1 VVFIRKVGNRVGKA
15 ATPLFAPPARGRIG
29 KEGEKMSKRIK
40 TNYPGVFYR
49 KARRI
54 GGRGTER
61 VYYIV
66 FKKNGKVHE
75 EKVGRQYA
83 DAMTP
88 AQAAHMRS
96 GRIEGKRLSPKEL
109 RELKERQRWAAANK
123 WTIDRLWDNYRRQR
137 GDYSTLRTDKSNYKH
152 LKRKFG
158 DKEPKEII
166 QRDVDLLR
174 LSLSRRKKPQTV
186 KHVLQLLKRIINFGV
201 NKGMCKGLNFKIEM
215 PKVHNL
221 KTEDLTRGQLRR
233 LFEAIDKDED
243 IQAANILRMALF
255 TGMRRGELFKLRWDD
270 IDFERGFIRLRAPKG
285 GPDQRIPLNEE
296 ARGILE
302 NHPRSDGPYI
312 FPGRDGRQRTE
323 MRGPVNRIRNRA
335 KLPED
340 FRPFHGLRHVYAS
353 MLASSGQVDMYTL
366 QKLLTHK
373 SPQMTQR
380 YAHLRDETLK
390 RASDLAGSLVA
401 EAVKGKKKQNIVR
414 RGKDKDK
421 QLSLFQG

>member
-1 VVFIRKVGNRVGKA
+1 MVFIRKVGNRVGKA

-96 GRIEGKRLSPKEL
+96 GRIEGKRLSPKEF

-166 QRDVDLLR
+166 QRDVDWLR
-174 LSLSRRKKPQTV
+174 FSLSRRKKPQTV

-201 NKGMCKGLNFKIEM
+201 NKGLCQGLNFKIEM

-233 LFEAIDKDED
+233 LFEAIDKDE
-243 IQAANILRMALF
+243 
-255 TGMRRGELFKLRWDD
+255 
-270 IDFERGFIRLRAPKG
+270 GFIRLRAPKG

>member
-1 VVFIRKVGNRVGKA
+1 
-15 ATPLFAPPARGRIG
+15 
-29 KEGEKMSKRIK
+29 MSKRIK

-49 KARRI
+49 EARRI
-54 GGRGTER
+54 GGRGKER

-109 RELKERQRWAAANK
+109 REAQERRRRAEANK
-123 WTIDRLWDNYRRQR
+123 WTMDRLWDYYRRQR
-137 GDYSTLRTDKSNYKH
+137 GDYASLRTDKSNYKH

-166 QRDVDLLR
+166 QRDVDWLR

-186 KHVLQLLKRIINFGV
+186 KHVLQLLNRIINFGV
-201 NKGMCKGLNFKIEM
+201 NKGLCQGLNFKIEM

-243 IQAANILRMALF
+243 IQAANILRMSLF
-255 TGMRRGELFKLRWDD
+255 TGMRRGELFKLKWEDV
-270 IDFERGFIRLRAPKG
+270 DFERGFIQIRDPKG
-285 GPDQRIPLNEE
+285 GPDQKIPLNNA
-296 ARGILE
+296 AREVLAS
-302 NHPRSDGPYI
+302 HPRSDSSYI
-312 FPGRDGRQRTE
+312 FFGRGGKQRTE
-323 MRGPVNRIRNRA
+323 MRAPVNRIRKRA
-335 KLPED
+335 KLPKG

-353 MLASSGQVDMYTL
+353 MLASSGKVDMYTL
-366 QKLLTHK
+366 QRLLTHK

-380 YAHLRDETLK
+380 YAHLKDETLK

-401 EAVKGKKKQNIVR
+401 EAVKGTKKKKTVR
-414 RGKDKDK
+414 RTKDKDT

>member
-1 VVFIRKVGNRVGKA
+1 
-15 ATPLFAPPARGRIG
+15 
-29 KEGEKMSKRIK
+29 MSKRIK

-49 KARRI
+49 EARRI
-54 GGRGTER
+54 GGRGIER

-88 AQAAHMRS
+88 AQAARMRS

-109 RELKERQRWAAANK
+109 REALERQRRAEANK
-123 WTIDRLWDNYRRQR
+123 WTIDRLWDDYRRQR
-137 GDYSTLRTDKSNYKH
+137 GDYATLRTDKSNYKH

-166 QRDVDLLR
+166 QRDVGWLR
-174 LSLSRRKKPQTV
+174 FSLSKRKKPQTV

-201 NKGMCKGLNFKIEM
+201 NKGMCQGLNFKIEM

-221 KTEDLTRGQLRR
+221 KTEDLTKGQLRR
-233 LFEAIDKDED
+233 FFEAIDKDED

-255 TGMRRGELFKLRWDD
+255 TGMRRGELFKLKWEDV
-270 IDFERGFIRLRAPKG
+270 DFERGFIQIRDPKG
-285 GPDQRIPLNEE
+285 GPDQKIPLNNA
-296 ARGILE
+296 AREVLAS
-302 NHPRSDGPYI
+302 HPRSDSPYI
-312 FPGRDGRQRTE
+312 FFGRGGKQRTE
-323 MRGPVNRIRNRA
+323 MRAPVNRIRKRA
-335 KLPED
+335 KLPEG

-353 MLASSGQVDMYTL
+353 MLVSSGKVDMYTL

-401 EAVKGKKKQNIVR
+401 EAVKGKKKKKIVR
-414 RGKDKDK
+414 RDKDKDK

>member
-1 VVFIRKVGNRVGKA
+1 LEIWLENCPANFTHFSQRGRVGKE
-15 ATPLFAPPARGRIG
+15 IG
-29 KEGEKMSKRIK
+29 KMSKRIK

-49 KARRI
+49 EARRI
-54 GGRGTER
+54 GGRGKER

-75 EKVGRQYA
+75 EKVGRQYV

-109 RELKERQRWAAANK
+109 REARERQRWAKTNK
-123 WTIDRLWDNYRRQR
+123 WTIDRLWDHYRRQR
-137 GDYSTLRTDKSNYKH
+137 GDYATLRTDKSNYKH

-166 QRDVDLLR
+166 QRDVDWLR
-174 LSLSRRKKPQTV
+174 FSLSRRKKPQTV

-201 NKGMCKGLNFKIEM
+201 NKGLCQGLNFKIEM

-221 KTEDLTRGQLRR
+221 KTEDLTRGQLKR
-233 LFEAIDKDED
+233 LFEAIDEDED

-255 TGMRRGELFKLRWDD
+255 TGMRRGELFKLKWEDV
-270 IDFERGFIRLRAPKG
+270 DFERRVIQIRNPKG
-285 GPDQRIPLNEE
+285 GPDQKIPLNNA
-296 ARGILE
+296 AREVLAS
-302 NHPRSDGPYI
+302 HPRSGSPHKI
-312 FPGRDGRQRTE
+312 FGRDGKQRTE
-323 MRGPVNRIRNRA
+323 MRAPVNRIRKRA
-335 KLPED
+335 KLPEG

-353 MLASSGQVDMYTL
+353 MLASSGKVDMYTL

-401 EAVKGKKKQNIVR
+401 EAVKGKKKKKIVR
-414 RGKDKDK
+414 RDKDKDK
-421 QLSLFQG
+421 QLLLFQG

>member
-1 VVFIRKVGNRVGKA
+1 
-15 ATPLFAPPARGRIG
+15 
-29 KEGEKMSKRIK
+29 MSKRIK
-40 TNYPGVFYR
+40 ANYTGVFYR
-49 KARRI
+49 EARRI
-54 GGRGTER
+54 GGRGKER

-109 RELKERQRWAAANK
+109 REARERQRWAKTNK
-123 WTIDRLWDNYRRQR
+123 WTIDRLWDHYRRQR
-137 GDYSTLRTDKSNYKH
+137 GDYATLRTDKSNYKH

-166 QRDVDLLR
+166 QRDVDWLR
-174 LSLSRRKKPQTV
+174 FSLSRRKKPQTV

-201 NKGMCKGLNFKIEM
+201 NKGLCQGLNFKIEM

-221 KTEDLTRGQLRR
+221 KTEDLTRGQLQR
-233 LFEAIDKDED
+233 LFEAIDEDED

-255 TGMRRGELFKLRWDD
+255 TGMRRGELFKLKWEDV
-270 IDFERGFIRLRAPKG
+270 DFERRVIQIRNPKG
-285 GPDQRIPLNEE
+285 GPDQKIPLNNA
-296 ARGILE
+296 AREVLAS
-302 NHPRSDGPYI
+302 HPRSGSPHI
-312 FPGRDGRQRTE
+312 FFGRDGKQRTE
-323 MRGPVNRIRNRA
+323 MRAPVNRIRKRA
-335 KLPED
+335 KLPEG

-353 MLASSGQVDMYTL
+353 MLASSGKVDMYTL

-390 RASDLAGSLVA
+390 RASALVGSLVA
-401 EAVKGKKKQNIVR
+401 EAVKGKKKKKIVR
-414 RGKDKDK
+414 RDKDKDK

>member
-1 VVFIRKVGNRVGKA
+1 LENCPANFTHFSQKGRVGKEV
-15 ATPLFAPPARGRIG
+15 G
-29 KEGEKMSKRIK
+29 KMSKRIK

-49 KARRI
+49 EARRI
-54 GGRGTER
+54 GGRGKER

-109 RELKERQRWAAANK
+109 REAQERRRRAEANK
-123 WTIDRLWDNYRRQR
+123 WTMDRLWDYYRRQR
-137 GDYSTLRTDKSNYKH
+137 GDYASLRTDKSNYKH

-166 QRDVDLLR
+166 QRDVDWLR

-186 KHVLQLLKRIINFGV
+186 KHVLQLLNRIINFGV
-201 NKGMCKGLNFKIEM
+201 NKGLCQGLNFKIEM

-221 KTEDLTRGQLRR
+221 KTEDLTRGQLKR
-233 LFEAIDKDED
+233 LFEAIDEDED

-255 TGMRRGELFKLRWDD
+255 TGMRRGELFKLKWEDV
-270 IDFERGFIRLRAPKG
+270 DFERRVIQIRNPKG
-285 GPDQRIPLNEE
+285 GPDQKIPLNNA
-296 ARGILE
+296 AREVLAS
-302 NHPRSDGPYI
+302 HPRSGSPYI
-312 FPGRDGRQRTE
+312 FFGRDGKQRTE
-323 MRGPVNRIRNRA
+323 MRAPVNRIRKRA
-335 KLPED
+335 KLPEG

-353 MLASSGQVDMYTL
+353 MLASSGKVDMYTL

-401 EAVKGKKKQNIVR
+401 EAVKGKKKKKIVR
-414 RGKDKDK
+414 RDKDKDK
-421 QLSLFQG
+421 QLLLFQG

>member
-1 VVFIRKVGNRVGKA
+1 LEIWLENCPAKFAHFSQRGRVGKE
-15 ATPLFAPPARGRIG
+15 IG
-29 KEGEKMSKRIK
+29 KMSKRIK

-49 KARRI
+49 EARRI
-54 GGRGTER
+54 GGRGKER

-75 EKVGRQYA
+75 EKVGRQYV

-109 RELKERQRWAAANK
+109 REARERQRWAKTNK
-123 WTIDRLWDNYRRQR
+123 WTIDRLWDHYRRQR
-137 GDYSTLRTDKSNYKH
+137 GDYATLRTDKSNYKH

-166 QRDVDLLR
+166 QRDVDWLR
-174 LSLSRRKKPQTV
+174 FSLSRRKKPQTV

-201 NKGMCKGLNFKIEM
+201 NKGLCQGLNFKIEM

-221 KTEDLTRGQLRR
+221 KTEDLTRGQLKR
-233 LFEAIDKDED
+233 LFEAIDEDED

-255 TGMRRGELFKLRWDD
+255 TGMRRGELFKLKWEDV
-270 IDFERGFIRLRAPKG
+270 DFERRVIQIRNPKG
-285 GPDQRIPLNEE
+285 GPDQKIPLNNA
-296 ARGILE
+296 AREVLAS
-302 NHPRSDGPYI
+302 HPRSGSPHI
-312 FPGRDGRQRTE
+312 FFGRDGKQRTE
-323 MRGPVNRIRNRA
+323 MRAPVNRIRKRA
-335 KLPED
+335 KLPEG

-353 MLASSGQVDMYTL
+353 MLASSGKVDMYTL

-401 EAVKGKKKQNIVR
+401 EAVKGKKKKKIVR
-414 RGKDKDK
+414 RDKDKDK

>member
-1 VVFIRKVGNRVGKA
+1 
-15 ATPLFAPPARGRIG
+15 
-29 KEGEKMSKRIK
+29 MSKRIK

-49 KARRI
+49 EARRI
-54 GGRGTER
+54 GGRGKER

-75 EKVGRQYA
+75 EKVGRQYV

-109 RELKERQRWAAANK
+109 REARERQRWAKTNK
-123 WTIDRLWDNYRRQR
+123 WTIDRLWDHYRRQR
-137 GDYSTLRTDKSNYKH
+137 GDYATLRTDKSNYKH

-166 QRDVDLLR
+166 QRDVDWLR
-174 LSLSRRKKPQTV
+174 FSLSRRKKPQTV

-201 NKGMCKGLNFKIEM
+201 NKGLCQGLNFKIEM

-221 KTEDLTRGQLRR
+221 KTEDLTRGQLKR
-233 LFEAIDKDED
+233 LFEAIDEDED

-255 TGMRRGELFKLRWDD
+255 TGMRRGELFKLKWEDV
-270 IDFERGFIRLRAPKG
+270 DFERRVIQIRNPKG
-285 GPDQRIPLNEE
+285 GPDQKIPLNNA
-296 ARGILE
+296 AREVLAS
-302 NHPRSDGPYI
+302 HPRSGSPHI
-312 FPGRDGRQRTE
+312 FFGRDGKQRTE
-323 MRGPVNRIRNRA
+323 MRAPVNRIRKRA
-335 KLPED
+335 KLPEG

-353 MLASSGQVDMYTL
+353 MLASSGKVDMYTL

-401 EAVKGKKKQNIVR
+401 EAVKGKKKKKIVR
-414 RGKDKDK
+414 RDKDKDK

>member
-1 VVFIRKVGNRVGKA
+1 
-15 ATPLFAPPARGRIG
+15 
-29 KEGEKMSKRIK
+29 MSKRIK

-49 KARRI
+49 EARRI
-54 GGRGTER
+54 GGRGKER

-88 AQAAHMRS
+88 AQAARMRS
-96 GRIEGKRLSPKEL
+96 ARIEGKRLSLKEL
-109 RELKERQRWAAANK
+109 REAQERRRRAEANK
-123 WTIDRLWDNYRRQR
+123 WTIDRLWDRYRRQR
-137 GDYSTLRTDKSNYKH
+137 GDYATLRSDKSNYKH

-158 DKEPKEII
+158 DKEPKEVI
-166 QRDVDLLR
+166 QRDVDWLR

-201 NKGMCKGLNFKIEM
+201 NKGMCQGLNFKIEM

-221 KTEDLTRGQLRR
+221 KTEDLTKGQLRR

-255 TGMRRGELFKLRWDD
+255 TGMRRGELFKLKWEDV
-270 IDFERGFIRLRAPKG
+270 DFERGFIQIRDPKG
-285 GPDQRIPLNEE
+285 GPDQKIPLNKA
-296 ARGILE
+296 ARKVLAS
-302 NHPRSDGPYI
+302 HPRSDSPYI
-312 FPGRDGRQRTE
+312 FFGRGGKQRTE
-323 MRGPVNRIRNRA
+323 MRAPVNRIRKRA
-335 KLPED
+335 KLPEG

-353 MLASSGQVDMYTL
+353 MLASSGKVDMYTL

-380 YAHLRDETLK
+380 YAHLRDGTLK

-401 EAVKGKKKQNIVR
+401 EAVKGKKKKKIVR
-414 RGKDKDK
+414 RRKDKDK

>member
-1 VVFIRKVGNRVGKA
+1 
-15 ATPLFAPPARGRIG
+15 
-29 KEGEKMSKRIK
+29 MSKRIK

-49 KARRI
+49 EARRI
-54 GGRGTER
+54 GGRGKER

-88 AQAAHMRS
+88 AQAARMRS

-109 RELKERQRWAAANK
+109 KEAQKRRRRAEANK

-137 GDYSTLRTDKSNYKH
+137 GDYATLRTDKSNYKH

-158 DKEPKEII
+158 NKEPKEII
-166 QRDVDLLR
+166 QRDVDWLKF
-174 LSLSRRKKPQTV
+174 SLSRRKKPQTV

-201 NKGMCKGLNFKIEM
+201 NKGLCQGLNFKIEM

-221 KTEDLTRGQLRR
+221 KTEDLTKGQLRR

-243 IQAANILRMALF
+243 IQVANILRMALF

-270 IDFERGFIRLRAPKG
+270 IDFERGFIQIRDPKG
-285 GPDQRIPLNEE
+285 GPGQEIPLNKA
-296 ARGILE
+296 AREVLAS
-302 NHPRSDGPYI
+302 HPRSDSPYI
-312 FPGRDGRQRTE
+312 FFGRGGKQRTE
-323 MRGPVNRIRNRA
+323 MRAPVNRIRKRA
-335 KLPED
+335 KLPEG

-353 MLASSGQVDMYTL
+353 MLASSGKVDMYTL

-390 RASDLAGSLVA
+390 RASDLAGSLVS
-401 EAVKGKKKQNIVR
+401 EAVKGKKKKKIVR
-414 RGKDKDK
+414 RKKDKDQ

>member
-1 VVFIRKVGNRVGKA
+1 
-15 ATPLFAPPARGRIG
+15 
-29 KEGEKMSKRIK
+29 MSKRIK

-49 KARRI
+49 EARRI
-54 GGRGTER
+54 GGRGKER

-66 FKKNGKVHE
+66 FKKNGRVHE

-109 RELKERQRWAAANK
+109 REAQERRRRAKANK
-123 WTIDRLWDNYRRQR
+123 WTLDRLWDYYRRQR
-137 GDYSTLRTDKSNYKH
+137 GDYASVRTDKSNYKH

-166 QRDVDLLR
+166 QRDVDWLR

-186 KHVLQLLKRIINFGV
+186 KHVLQLLNRIINFGV
-201 NKGMCKGLNFKIEM
+201 NKGLCQGLNFKIEM

-255 TGMRRGELFKLRWDD
+255 TGMRRGELFKLKWEDV
-270 IDFERGFIRLRAPKG
+270 DFERGFIQIRDPKG
-285 GPDQRIPLNEE
+285 GPDQKIPLNNA
-296 ARGILE
+296 AREVLAS
-302 NHPRSDGPYI
+302 HPRSDSSYI
-312 FPGRDGRQRTE
+312 FFGRGGKQRTE
-323 MRGPVNRIRNRA
+323 MRAPVNRIRKRA
-335 KLPED
+335 KLPKG

-353 MLASSGQVDMYTL
+353 MLASSGKVDMYTL

-373 SPQMTQR
+373 SPHMTQR
-380 YAHLRDETLK
+380 YAHLKDETLK

-401 EAVKGKKKQNIVR
+401 EAVKGTKKKKIVR
-414 RGKDKDK
+414 RDKDRDK

>member
-1 VVFIRKVGNRVGKA
+1 
-15 ATPLFAPPARGRIG
+15 
-29 KEGEKMSKRIK
+29 MSKRIK

-49 KARRI
+49 EARRI
-54 GGRGTER
+54 GGRGIER

-88 AQAAHMRS
+88 AQAARMRS

-109 RELKERQRWAAANK
+109 REALERQRRAEANK
-123 WTIDRLWDNYRRQR
+123 WTIDRLWDRYRRQR
-137 GDYSTLRTDKSNYKH
+137 GDYATLRTDKSNYKH

-166 QRDVDLLR
+166 QRDVDWLR
-174 LSLSRRKKPQTV
+174 FSLSKRKKPQTV

-201 NKGMCKGLNFKIEM
+201 NKGMCQGLNFKIEM

-221 KTEDLTRGQLRR
+221 KTEDLTKGQLRR
-233 LFEAIDKDED
+233 FFEAIDKDED

-255 TGMRRGELFKLRWDD
+255 TGMRRGELFKLKWEDV
-270 IDFERGFIRLRAPKG
+270 DFERGFIQIRDPKG
-285 GPDQRIPLNEE
+285 GPDQKIPLNNA
-296 ARGILE
+296 AREVLAS
-302 NHPRSDGPYI
+302 HPRSDSPYI
-312 FPGRDGRQRTE
+312 FFGRGGKQRTE
-323 MRGPVNRIRNRA
+323 MRAPVNRIRKRA
-335 KLPED
+335 KLPEG

-353 MLASSGQVDMYTL
+353 MLVSSGKVDMYTL

-401 EAVKGKKKQNIVR
+401 EAVKGKKKKKKKIVR
-414 RGKDKDK
+414 RDKDKDK